1 MTGMSATKTERL
13 LNLVLALL
21 STRRWLSFAQIRSAV
36 PGYSGADVDSARRTF
51 ERDKAELRELGIPL
65 ETGSASMW
73 DDEPGYRIARRD
85 YELPEID
92 LEPDEAAAVGLAA
105 RLWAEAGLAAD
116 ASRAVLK
123 LRAAGIDVDGPQL
136 PGLEPRVHA
145 ADPSFE
151 ALVDAA
157 TAGRPVSFDY
167 RPAGAVAPAR
177 RRLEPWGVVS
187 WHGAWYVVGHD
198 LDRGERRIFRLS
210 RVTGGVRP
218 IGPPGSVVVPP
229 GVALPDVVQELVPDA
244 PERLATLRIRPGAGH
259 ELRRRALGAG
269 TIAAG
274 GVPGGDGRRVE
285 NWDEV
290 VLPVRD
296 PDAFADEVVG
306 HGAAVIVLEPPDVR
320 AAVVARLRRLS
331 EQAR

>member
-21 STRRWLSFAQIRSAV
+21 STRHWLSFAQIRSAV
-36 PGYSGADVDSARRTF
+36 PGYSAGDLDSARRTF

-65 ETGSASMW
+65 ETGSASVW

-116 ASRAVLK
+116 ASRAVVK

-136 PGLEPRVHA
+136 PGLEPRVDA
-145 ADPSFE
+145 AEPAFT

-157 TAGRPVSFDY
+157 TTGRPVAFDY
-167 RPAGAVAPAR
+167 RPGGAGQPSR

-198 LDRGERRIFRLS
+198 LDRADRRIFRLS
-210 RVTGGVRP
+210 RIAGPVRP
-218 IGPPGSVVVPP
+218 VGPAGSVVVPA
-229 GVALPDVVQELVPDA
+229 GVALRDVVTQLVPDL
-244 PERLATLRIRPGAGH
+244 PERVARLLIRPGAGH
-259 ELRRRALGAG
+259 ELRRRATLA
-269 TIAAG
+269 
-274 GVPGGDGRRVE
+274 PDGHNRATARPD
-285 NWDEV
+285 WDEV
-290 VLPVRD
+290 VLALRD
-296 PDAFADEVVG
+296 PEAFADEVVA
-306 HGAAVIVLEPPDVR
+306 HGSAVVVIDPPDVR
-320 AAVVARLRRLS
+320 AAVVARLRHLVGDRP
-331 EQAR
+331 